1 MSAAGV
7 AASET
12 ERGLGGL
19 AAVPVAMPAAIP
31 VAVPVAVVPKERVEV
46 RDGQAVKSA
55 TRADSRVTQFA
66 VRIARAFGVS
76 VVANVQVI
84 RMRRRQRP
92 GTPTGVH
99 AREDGANVGNSEMAL
114 DDDLVL
120 IEVNPKF
127 ASSLPLTVE
136 AGVNL
141 PLLLLEMQP
150 GRVAPWISGGGLNH
164 RPRGVGRGDG
174 GGGGDALVCAA
185 RPSEMPEDSQQQQ
198 EAVWCTPGRSSLLP
212 FRRDLVMV
220 RSHRYFFASEAAME
234 SVATLE
240 TGGGGGG
247 MAEGKN
253 CRGCGCGGGGGRC
266 GDDKWWT
273 ASRALPSGLCVLVA
287 AVAVA
292 SWIGFMRE
300 RRPVEAAA
308 P

>member
-1 MSAAGV
+1 MGV

-12 ERGLGGL
+12 ECGLGES
-19 AAVPVAMPAAIP
+19 AAVPVALRLAL
-31 VAVPVAVVPKERVEV
+31 PVAVVPKERLEV

-55 TRADSRVTQFA
+55 TRADSKVIPFA
-66 VRIARAFGVS
+66 VRIAQAFGVS
-76 VVANVQVI
+76 VMANVQVI

-99 AREDGANVGNSEMAL
+99 ARDSGTTTDG
-114 DDDLVL
+114 DLVL

-150 GRVAPWISGGGLNH
+150 GRIEVPWISGGGLNH

-185 RPSEMPEDSQQQQ
+185 RPSEMPEDSQRQQ
-198 EAVWCTPGRSSLLP
+198 EAVWYTPGRSSLLP
-212 FRRDLVMV
+212 FTRDLAMV

-234 SVATLE
+234 
-240 TGGGGGG
+240 TGGGGG
-247 MAEGKN
+247 MTEGKN
-253 CRGCGCGGGGGRC
+253 CRGGGGGC
-266 GDDKWWT
+266 GDDGWWT
-273 ASRALPSGLCVLVA
+273 ASCALPLGLCVLVA

-292 SWIGFMRE
+292 GWIGFMRE
-300 RRPVEAAA
+300 RRPVEGCRAIE
-308 P
+308 